1 MSIFTKIRRYLTL
14 NSHRSKVPTGI
25 IPLRQIKSVVVFVD
39 SSDQGL
45 EPTKLQ
51 INKFF
56 GDNNIRVRYVNASE
70 KNLRTESDL
79 FIALNGH
86 KSVDEHY
93 AAAASTAR
101 FKIGRHQLGRQLYDC
116 VVADPT
122 EEPVPVA
129 TAFDIMK
136 NLITHVQ

>member
-1 MSIFTKIRRYLTL
+1 MRLLTKLKRKLSIGR
-14 NSHRSKVPTGI
+14 HRSKVPTGFL
-25 IPLRQIKSVVVFVD
+25 PLKEIHSVVVFVD
-39 SSDQGL
+39 GADEGL
-45 EPTKLQ
+45 EPTKVRIL
-51 INKFF
+51 KFF
-56 GDNNIRVRYVNASE
+56 GDNGIKVRFISALDE
-70 KNLRTESDL
+70 DLRTSSDL

-122 EEPVPVA
+122 EEPVFVA
-129 TAFDIMK
+129 AAFDYMTK
-136 NLITHVQ
+136 LITQIK